1 MPYGDSRNPREGRET
16 PSPRTAS
23 AGDRPLR
30 ARPAA
35 LANARGAAPR
45 PTPRPTSQQ
54 HNPARRGASPKP
66 HSRGPHPGRPSSAAG
81 EPVER
86 PTFRPAAPAAESR
99 GRGPVPHREAAP
111 RRGETARR
119 DEYRDVAR
127 RGGTGRGSRGTAAPT
142 QQRPGR
148 STRPGYPAGR
158 GRDQAMYLRRTEPG
172 SFRRRPDAR
181 QRRGG
186 RAPIALAIVAAI
198 ALAGGGAFALRAIRS
213 SSAPSAP
220 NPGLVSLAL
229 GTQASETCGDA
240 LAVINTPRTPATPQS
255 EWKKGT
261 IPYIYQTDP
270 AWASTPYAGEDIKT
284 SGCGPTCL
292 SMIYVGLTGDTT
304 MDPIAMASF
313 SEKNDFVQEGMTAW
327 TFFSEGAAELGLSS
341 EELPSWAD
349 SVVAA
354 LNDGKPLVINVQ
366 PGDFTTVGHYI
377 VASGLTSDGKL
388 VIHDPN
394 STENSAKAWDVQRV
408 IDQCSNIWAFEV
420 DDTATR

>member
-30 ARPAA
+30 VRPAA
-35 LANARGAAPR
+35 LANARGAAPK

-66 HSRGPHPGRPSSAAG
+66 HSRGPRPDRPSSAAG

-86 PTFRPAAPAAESR
+86 PTFRPAAPTAESR
-99 GRGPVPHREAAP
+99 GRGPAPHRGEAA
-111 RRGETARR
+111 RRNEH
-119 DEYRDVAR
+119 RDVAQ
-127 RGGTGRGSRGTAAPT
+127 RGGTGGGNRGPAAST
-142 QQRPGR
+142 RQRPGR
-148 STRPGYPAGR
+148 STRPDYPSGR

-172 SFRRRPDAR
+172 TFPRRPDAR
-181 QRRGG
+181 QRRSS
-186 RAPIALAIVAAI
+186 RAQIALAITAVI
-198 ALAGGGAFALRAIRS
+198 ALAGGGTFALRTIRS
-213 SSAPSAP
+213 FSAPSAP
-220 NPGLVSLAL
+220 NPGPVSLAL
-229 GTQASETCGDA
+229 GAQASEAFGDA
-240 LAVINTPRTPATPQS
+240 IAVINIPRTPATPQS

-270 AWASTPYAGEDIKT
+270 AWASKPYAGKDIKT

-354 LNDGKPLVINVQ
+354 LDDGKPLVINVQ
-366 PGDFTTVGHYI
+366 PGDFTAVGHYI

>member
-1 MPYGDSRNPREGRET
+1 
-16 PSPRTAS
+16 
-23 AGDRPLR
+23 
-30 ARPAA
+30 
-35 LANARGAAPR
+35 
-45 PTPRPTSQQ
+45 
-54 HNPARRGASPKP
+54 
-66 HSRGPHPGRPSSAAG
+66 
-81 EPVER
+81 
-86 PTFRPAAPAAESR
+86 
-99 GRGPVPHREAAP
+99 
-111 RRGETARR
+111 
-119 DEYRDVAR
+119 
-127 RGGTGRGSRGTAAPT
+127 
-142 QQRPGR
+142 
-148 STRPGYPAGR
+148 
-158 GRDQAMYLRRTEPG
+158 MYLRRTQPG

-181 QRRGG
+181 QRRGS

-198 ALAGGGAFALRAIRS
+198 ALAGGGAFALRAFRS
-213 SSAPSAP
+213 SSAPSTP

-229 GTQASETCGDA
+229 GTQASEACGDA